1 MQKRRTVALIVL
13 NCLAFPA
20 LAQPESLPGHPA
32 GPAEPRPDA
41 AAVLTASHLERMCS
55 PQGAMQY
62 GFGETGVP
70 GSTKIERLIAKGFA
84 MPTSFAPFTRAV
96 PMATDWSNRLFQMT
110 YTFREADDAA
120 AETFMLELGA
130 ILAREGGWTQVQR
143 DFDTTPIS
151 QLNAVGW
158 LSFEKAIEADGAPTR
173 VFLALDHDLGEV
185 SLTCSREDLTAAQ
198 FGEAFGRLPPGTPRP
213 AVPDIPVPAGLT
225 AARCGEEAVL
235 AEMRNLI
242 AEDRFADTFMA
253 RMLERTTYRDRL
265 TAWMIWKLEQS
276 GKVDP
281 MVLAN
286 LTLDAVGDASPGG
299 NPFAAMEKFI
309 DMMPIVTRLGRADK
323 AEDPQALCLA
333 LVDFQGWVRDVDAI
347 TLKQTDA
354 AHRALEAKAR
364 QLGVSLD

>member
-1 MQKRRTVALIVL
+1 MQQRRTLALIFL
-13 NCLAFPA
+13 TCLAFPA
-20 LAQPESLPGHPA
+20 FAQPLPGNSA
-32 GPAEPRPDA
+32 DRGVMGPDA
-41 AAVLTASHLERMCS
+41 AGELTAAHLERMCS
-55 PQGAMQY
+55 PKGAMQY

-70 GSTKIERLIAKGFA
+70 GSTRIERLIDKGFA
-84 MPTSFAPFTRAV
+84 MPASFAPFARAV
-96 PMATDWSNRLFQMT
+96 PMATDWSSRLFQMT
-110 YTFREADDAA
+110 YTFRQPDDAA
-120 AETFMLELGA
+120 AEGFMLA
-130 ILAREGGWTQVQR
+130 IGKILVRDGGWTQVER
-143 DFDTTPIS
+143 DFDTTPMS

-158 LSFEKAIEADGAPTR
+158 LSFEKPVDADGAPTR
-173 VFLALDHDLGEV
+173 VFLALDHALGEV

-198 FGEAFGRLPPGTPRP
+198 FGEAFGRLPAGTPRP
-213 AVPDIPVPAGLT
+213 AVPDIPVPAGLS

-235 AEMRNLI
+235 SEMRSLM
-242 AEDRFADTFMA
+242 AEERFADTFMA

-265 TAWMIWKLEQS
+265 TTWMMWKLEQS

-286 LTLDAVGDASPGG
+286 LTLDAVGGASPGG

-309 DMMPIVTRLGRADK
+309 DMMPIVTRLGQADK

-333 LVDFQGWVRDVDAI
+333 LVDFQSWVRDVDAI
-347 TLKQTDA
+347 TMKQTSA